1 MLLVRCGSGV
11 RGIYANHITIWVNA
25 ERSCCATSARTDRPT
40 TTGRDGFAPNACRR
54 QPPAVPPYLTPFL
67 FPAREYHKHEPG
79 CASDEPQA
87 ARGLRVRHDSRVAFW
102 RKRDKN
108 FRCRT
113 GPVEPRFQGF
123 AGRGSGGALSPF
135 GSPNPGSPL
144 SVKKQT

>member
-102 RKRDKN
+102 RKGDVFDGCGSIRVGVVAL
-108 FRCRT
+108 FASAAL
-113 GPVEPRFQGF
+113 GWRFE
-123 AGRGSGGALSPF
+123 AVL
-135 GSPNPGSPL
+135 
-144 SVKKQT
+144 